1 MPVEIETR
9 ATGCEE
15 PASVGIRLLGVGF
28 AIAQANILSGID
40 LEIGASP
47 VTVLLGP
54 NGSGKTTL
62 FNVITGLYTPTAGKI
77 EFNGKD
83 ITKDKPYNI
92 SAFGLARTFQNI
104 NLFESKSS
112 LENVKMG
119 QHCTTKSGILD
130 ALVHT
135 RRYRQEELDITRKAA
150 ELVEFVGL
158 EHSSDELVKN
168 LPYGEQ
174 KRLEIA
180 RSLASDPKML
190 LLDEPTAGLNPKEKA
205 EVADL
210 IKTVH
215 EKGITIVLIEHDMRV
230 VMGISKRIIVL
241 DHGERIASG
250 VPDEIKKDKRVI
262 EAYLGKQAA
271 GNC

>member
-1 MPVEIETR
+1 MSVMLKVEGLTMMFGGLAALKDVSLEV
-9 ATGCEE
+9 GQGELV
-15 PASVGIRLLGVGF
+15 SVI
-28 AIAQANILSGID
+28 
-40 LEIGASP
+40 
-47 VTVLLGP
+47 GP

-158 EHSSDELVKN
+158 EHSSDELAKN

-180 RSLASDPKML
+180 RSLASDPKIL

>member
-1 MPVEIETR
+1 MSVMLKVEGLTMMFGGLAALKDVSLEV
-9 ATGCEE
+9 GQGELV
-15 PASVGIRLLGVGF
+15 SVI
-28 AIAQANILSGID
+28 
-40 LEIGASP
+40 
-47 VTVLLGP
+47 GP

>member
-1 MPVEIETR
+1 MSVMLKVEGLTMMFGGLAALKDVSLEV
-9 ATGCEE
+9 GQGELV
-15 PASVGIRLLGVGF
+15 SVI
-28 AIAQANILSGID
+28 
-40 LEIGASP
+40 
-47 VTVLLGP
+47 GP

-180 RSLASDPKML
+180 RSLASEPKMR